1 MGALP
6 GLGAPDWR
14 MFGGVSVAPSFDPNM
29 RDTDKDGV
37 VDALDRCIREPEDL
51 DQFQD
56 EDGCPEVDND
66 ADGLRDPVD
75 RVTRDPARK
84 LGWEDRLLGS
94 MKLARAAG
102 VTPEGLAEGARL
114 ALLLACEE
122 MEWSSPGQAL
132 DELWKGVPLE
142 EQAVFRELLVSSPS

>member
-1 MGALP
+1 MHEIGSEADLMDKARKTFLGEAGP
-6 GLGAPDWR
+6 GLIKAYG
-14 MFGGVSVAPSFDPNM
+14 SVGDELFTESGFAAYAE
-29 RDTDKDGV
+29 
-37 VDALDRCIREPEDL
+37 DALLRMVNP
-51 DQFQD
+51 F
-56 EDGCPEVDND
+56 
-66 ADGLRDPVD
+66 LRDPVD